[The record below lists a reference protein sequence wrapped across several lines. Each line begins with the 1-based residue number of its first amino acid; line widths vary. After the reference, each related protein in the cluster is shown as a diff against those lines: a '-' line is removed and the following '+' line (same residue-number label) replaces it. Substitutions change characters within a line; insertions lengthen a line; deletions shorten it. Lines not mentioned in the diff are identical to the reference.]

1 MDDKN
6 CCSLCGKE
14 FTYPQNVLRHMN
26 KIHNVPRRNNTSK
39 LRCPKCDI
47 AIPTHKHLRE
57 HLAGTH
63 EIQIEKEEKFFESV
77 EEFKAWKTFV
87 EKSSSD
93 RYVREFS
100 GLRIKSGSRTYYYC
114 HRSGMHKSK
123 ATGKKMIKIQGSN
136 KVGSTCPASMVVT
149 EYDAHPGQVWVTYW
163 KTHLGHDHKRSRAFL
178 AENEREFIA
187 KNLAM
192 GVSFDNV
199 LDEMLNG
206 QAEVNADTLH
216 PIDNPAL
223 HSMKRFLSDCP
234 NYHPDDIASVEILIQ
249 ELALSKEM
257 ATLYYKRQGEVDETG
272 HFEIDDFMIILISS
286 FQVKMVA
293 TFCSETFCIDAAI
306 GKNRYD
312 YQAVS
317 VLTVDENAI
326 GYPFAT
332 CITNRT
338 DVKAMACFFKSVRAS
353 LSKEL
358 KCSILLTADIP
369 GIVKAW
375 SAVMGEPKYHL
386 LSSWHVIKTL
396 QKHLGKI
403 KIPQYRTP
411 VFQYLQV
418 LIHESST
425 ERFENLLVCFENDLK
440 ENPSTSLYYDYFQK
454 NYFKRIKQW
463 ALCHRVELG
472 IKTNKHFE
480 AFHEIIRCI
489 YVDGK
494 KNHRLDN
501 YLKALLKLTRDKL
514 FDRRSISLKK
524 KPTQIKHD
532 MQESHAKG
540 RLIAKNKVTYV
551 SEGSY
556 RVASE
561 HQLNYSYIVTKENVD
576 HLTCDL
582 TCTACKICIHM
593 YSCTC
598 IDYLVKFTICK
609 HIHACIISTWPD
621 VVVPECYDETFCQI
635 NDVSDVVT
643 VQLNE
648 KDISTMSPI
657 INLAG
662 EIIVSSNA
670 VTEITEDAYN
680 KVIEYLELANNILKN
695 AMSGTQQIQSLV
707 VPSVS
712 EIPDSTGEIQVATK
726 NILMYDHTYIVLNEN
741 LEC

>member
-1 MDDKN
+1 MDDKS

-47 AIPTHKHLRE
+47 AIPTYKHLRE
-57 HLAGTH
+57 HLTGKH
-63 EIQIEKEEKFFESV
+63 EFQIEKEEKFFESV

-93 RYVREFS
+93 RYVRAS
-100 GLRIKSGSRTYYYC
+100 SAIRIKSGSRTYYYC
-114 HRSGMHKSK
+114 HRSGLQRSI
-123 ATGKKMIKIQGSN
+123 ATGKKMLKIQGSN
-136 KVGSTCPASMVVT
+136 KIGATCPASMAIT

-163 KTHLGHDHKRSRAFL
+163 KTHVGHDHKRSRAFL

-199 LDEMLNG
+199 LDEMMNG
-206 QAEVNADTLH
+206 EAEVNAEALH

-223 HSMKRFLSDCP
+223 HSMKRFLSDCS
-234 NYHPDDIASVEILIQ
+234 NYHPDDIASVEFLIQ
-249 ELALSKEM
+249 ELELSSEM
-257 ATLYYKRQGEVDETG
+257 ATLYYKPQGEVDETG

-286 FQVKMVA
+286 FQFKMVA
-293 TFCSETFCIDAAI
+293 TFYSETFCIDAVI
-306 GKNRYD
+306 GKNWYD

-338 DVKAMACFFKSVRAS
+338 DVKAMARFFESVRVS

-369 GIVKAW
+369 AIVNAW

-386 LSSWHVIKTL
+386 LNSWHLIKNL

-418 LIHESST
+418 LIHESNT
-425 ERFENLLVCFENDLK
+425 ERFEKLLVCFENDLK
-440 ENPSTSLYYDYFQK
+440 KNPSTSLYYAYFHK
-454 NYFKRIKQW
+454 NYFKRVKQW

-480 AFHEIIRCI
+480 AFHEILRYI
-489 YVDGK
+489 YIDGK

-501 YLKALLKLTRDKL
+501 YLKALLKLTRDKR

-524 KPTQIKHD
+524 KPTQINI
-532 MQESHAKG
+532 MQESHAK
-540 RLIAKNKVTYV
+540 
-551 SEGSY
+551 
-556 RVASE
+556 
-561 HQLNYSYIVTKENVD
+561 
-576 HLTCDL
+576 
-582 TCTACKICIHM
+582 
-593 YSCTC
+593 
-598 IDYLVKFTICK
+598 
-609 HIHACIISTWPD
+609 D
-621 VVVPECYDETFCQI
+621 VIVPESCDETFCEV

-643 VQLNE
+643 LQLNE

-670 VTEITEDAYN
+670 VAEITEDSYN
-680 KVIEYLELANNILKN
+680 KVIEHLKIANNILKT
-695 AMSGTQQIQSLV
+695 AISGTQQIQSLV

-712 EIPDSTGEIQVATK
+712 EIPDSTGEIEVASK
-726 NILMYDHTYIVLNEN
+726 NILMYDHTYFVLNEN
-741 LEC
+741 LGC